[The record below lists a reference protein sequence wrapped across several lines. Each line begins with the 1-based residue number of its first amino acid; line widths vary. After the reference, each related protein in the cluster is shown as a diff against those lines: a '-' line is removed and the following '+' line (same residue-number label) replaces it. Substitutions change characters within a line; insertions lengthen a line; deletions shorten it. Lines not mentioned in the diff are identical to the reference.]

1 MGCELY
7 VQPSEG
13 RLKLEDKVA
22 NDNAL
27 YYKGGLQKANE
38 RNSNLRKRL
47 AIAEALL
54 GRVNKVMSHEL
65 IVYRPALVSTA
76 TTLLGEVRAFI
87 KE

>member
-1 MGCELY
+1 M
-7 VQPSEG
+7 QPKDS
-13 RLKLEDKVA
+13 RLKLEVEVA
-22 NDNAL
+22 NENAL
-27 YYKGGLQKANE
+27 HWKDGLQKANE

-65 IVYRPALVSTA
+65 IVYRPALISTA
-76 TTLLGEVRAFI
+76 TILLGEVRAFI

>member
-1 MGCELY
+1 M
-7 VQPSEG
+7 QPKDS
-13 RLKLEDKVA
+13 RLKLEVEVA
-22 NDNAL
+22 NENAL
-27 YYKGGLQKANE
+27 HWKDGLQKANE